1 MLFEPFIMYSYSLLS
16 PERIH
21 SIWGEFK
28 AGDQGPLRNRQ
39 MYALGKTL
47 ESMRRDFASCLLL
60 VSGSLP
66 SALLK
71 NSHLRLE
78 SRFGVGEHNGRIEQ
92 YPGPYLGFIAESG
105 AEPVDYVGLT
115 SPGVSFAALLSA
127 KPPSLQAI
135 KDMVAQ
141 ATGPGRLRADLL
153 DLIKVYI
160 GFDHDAFFTLETKN
174 AELVREALRSA
185 DVWQNQSR

>member
-1 MLFEPFIMYSYSLLS
+1 MYSYSLLS

-78 SRFGVGEHNGRIEQ
+78 SRYGVGEHNGRSEK
-92 YPGPYLGFIAESG
+92 YMRAYRGVIASRRAERVRGVALSG
-105 AEPVDYVGLT
+105 ADE
-115 SPGVSFAALLSA
+115 
-127 KPPSLQAI
+127 
-135 KDMVAQ
+135 
-141 ATGPGRLRADLL
+141 R
-153 DLIKVYI
+153 
-160 GFDHDAFFTLETKN
+160 
-174 AELVREALRSA
+174 
-185 DVWQNQSR
+185 

>member
-1 MLFEPFIMYSYSLLS
+1 MYSYSFLS

-60 VSGSLP
+60 ASGSLP

-92 YPGPYLGFIAESG
+92 YPRRYLGFIAESG
-105 AEPVDYVGLT
+105 AEPVDYGGFVYPRP
-115 SPGVSFAALLSA
+115 SVARPSFAEPPRRQAL
-127 KPPSLQAI
+127 K
-135 KDMVAQ
+135 
-141 ATGPGRLRADLL
+141 
-153 DLIKVYI
+153 
-160 GFDHDAFFTLETKN
+160 E
-174 AELVREALRSA
+174 
-185 DVWQNQSR
+185 